1 MRDYFE
7 ASANFIDEI
16 FLAKENSDQIIS
28 TKLDLTD
35 AREAT
40 NFLSQAIYSL
50 KGAPHLPLIYQEQQ
64 LTHQGSMDGFCWTKC
79 HLRSIYF

>member
-1 MRDYFE
+1 MRDYSE
-7 ASANFIDEI
+7 ATTYCIDEF

-40 NFLSQAIYSL
+40 NFLSQAIL
-50 KGAPHLPLIYQEQQ
+50 
-64 LTHQGSMDGFCWTKC
+64 
-79 HLRSIYF
+79 

>member
-1 MRDYFE
+1 MFLLLVYMQKEGMRDYCE

-16 FLAKENSDQIIS
+16 FLPKENSDQIIS

-40 NFLSQAIYSL
+40 NFLSQAIL
-50 KGAPHLPLIYQEQQ
+50 
-64 LTHQGSMDGFCWTKC
+64 
-79 HLRSIYF
+79 